1 MVVRLLRLKIYA
13 STVEEASLET
23 LKSSD
28 SPDAGLSRGLVEH
41 GGLGAN
47 DSTLDDERTLPDFA
61 VERAPRRIAPWTT
74 SSLAQETAFTVDE
87 ECAPISLL
95 ASSGVTLVGSSRTEA
110 S

>member
-1 MVVRLLRLKIYA
+1 MIVRLLRLKIYA

-28 SPDAGLSRGLVEH
+28 LQHAGLSRGMIDQA
-41 GGLGAN
+41 GRGAN

-61 VERAPRRIAPWTT
+61 VESAPRRIAPWTT
-74 SSLAQETAFTVDE
+74 SSLEQETALAVDDDR
-87 ECAPISLL
+87 APASLL
-95 ASSGVTLVGSSRTEA
+95 ASGGVTLVVSSRTEA